1 MVLMSQVQVPFD
13 KSLVLSKQVWLPA
26 LGIFVLDQLTKY
38 WVIWKLEVGQLV
50 PVFPFFNLVHYKN
63 RGAAFGMFH
72 NASPEFRMVFFGLV
86 TLVFLGL
93 IVYWLG
99 TAPLREKAYRWGLVL
114 ILGGALGNVK
124 DRVIFQEV
132 TDFLDFY
139 IGAYH
144 WPAFNVAD
152 SAITVGVCWIM
163 LLQLPWHKW
172 LSKRH

>member
-1 MVLMSQVQVPFD
+1 MVLMSQIPVPFD
-13 KSLVLSKQVWLPA
+13 KSLVLEKKIWIIAVS
-26 LGIFVLDQLTKY
+26 IFIFDQLTKY
-38 WVIWKLEVGQLV
+38 WIIWKLNVGEVV
-50 PVFPFFNLVHYKN
+50 PVMPFFNLVHYKN

-72 NASPEFRMVFFGLV
+72 NSSPEFRLVFFGLV
-86 TLVFLGL
+86 TLVFLTL

-99 TAPLREKAYRWGLVL
+99 TASLKDRAYRLGLAL

-139 IGAYH
+139 VGSYH

-152 SAITVGVCWIM
+152 SAITVGVCWVM

-172 LSKRH
+172 ISKRH

>member
-13 KSLVLSKQVWLPA
+13 KKLALEKKVWIIA
-26 LGIFVLDQLTKY
+26 FGIFVLDQLTKY
-38 WVIWKLEVGQLV
+38 LVIWKLNVGDVVEVL
-50 PVFPFFNLVHYKN
+50 PFFNLVHYKN

-72 NASPEFRMVFFGLV
+72 NSSPEFRIVFFGLV
-86 TLVFLGL
+86 TIVFLAL

-99 TAPLREKAYRWGLVL
+99 TAPLKERAYRLALTL

-124 DRVIFQEV
+124 DRVIFQQV

-139 IGAYH
+139 VGSYH

-152 SAITVGVCWIM
+152 SAITVGVCWII
-163 LLQLPWHKW
+163 LLQLPWQKW
-172 LSKRH
+172 ISKRR